1 LFIRDLPSSDEL
13 RLFSAG
19 RAGEATATVL
29 TLSRSDRMMWGVA
42 LPFRGG
48 AAEVLMVL
56 ALRVAL
62 PVLVWVAWL
71 LARLPGQA
79 QDPRTGEQKALVS
92 IERLGGQ
99 FRRDEKVPGQPV
111 VEVDL
116 AVTKVTDED
125 LALLANLPGLR
136 RLDLTLTPIT
146 DKGLERLKGLP
157 GLEELTLVCPDITKK
172 GVEQLQGMAGLRR
185 LVLHGIELS
194 EEEEKR
200 LRRALPQ
207 AKIDLGN
214 GNRAQKR
221 VRKHFAIPDKTPLT
235 EATIRE
241 AILAGLPAGSSEKR
255 VYGFLNKC
263 GIGKD
268 EFSSFYPLKRGKIV
282 CRIEFDPGTGD
293 TVHTHYGIFFRMD
306 ADKGLQDV
314 EVQEWYTGP

>member
-1 LFIRDLPSSDEL
+1 L
-13 RLFSAG
+13 R
-19 RAGEATATVL
+19 R
-29 TLSRSDRMMWGVA
+29 SR
-42 LPFRGG
+42 
-48 AAEVLMVL
+48 EVLMVR
-56 ALRVAL
+56 ALRAASL
-62 PVLVWVAWL
+62 VLVWVAWL
-71 LARLPGQA
+71 LITLPAHA
-79 QDPRTGEQKALVS
+79 QDPRTGEQKALVA

-99 FRRDEKVPGQPV
+99 FRRDGKAPDQPV

-116 AVTKVTDED
+116 AVTKVTDKD

-157 GLEELTLVCPDITKK
+157 RLDELTLVCPDITKK
-172 GVEQLQGMAGLRR
+172 GVDQLQGMAGLRR

-194 EEEEKR
+194 QEEEKR

-214 GNRAQKR
+214 GNRARKR

-235 EATIRE
+235 EATIRA
-241 AILAGLPAGSSEKR
+241 AILAGLPAGSSEKQ
-255 VYGFLNKC
+255 VYAFLNKC

-268 EFSSFYPLKRGKIV
+268 KFSSFYPLDERGVIV

-293 TVHTHYGIFFRMD
+293 IVHTHYGIFFRVD
-306 ADKGLQDV
+306 ADKGLRDV
-314 EVQEWYTGP
+314 EVKEWYTGP